1 MTTATQSDFND
12 LLELATPAL
21 RPIMLGLRDMVFE
34 IDPKVCEV
42 VRLGD
47 RAATYGVGPK
57 KMSQGYC
64 YIMPHK
70 NWINLGFFQGAHLS
84 DSAALLEGGGRN
96 MRHVKIH
103 ILDEVGRIE
112 VATLVRAA
120 RVERLA
126 ANKA

>member
-70 NWINLGFFQGAHLS
+70 NWINLGFFQGAHLL
-84 DSAALLEGGGRN
+84 DSAALLEGSGKN

-103 ILDEVGRIE
+103 TLDEVGRIE

-126 ANKA
+126 ANKE